1 MISVHTRDELER
13 AVFKAKDDITVA
25 DPKLCYDLIKL
36 RNMTVN
42 DKRLLYFVEM
52 KGYQLL
58 AKKALGH
65 VEVRFLKEQSKS
77 A

>member
-25 DPKLCYDLIKL
+25 DPKLCYDLIKH
-36 RNMTVN
+36 RNMTFY

-77 A
+77 S